1 MFVDELAIAQKRI
14 ADLEAFIDKSITT
27 KRLRD
32 EFAMAAMNGLLSNA
46 KLAAVIVKNGA
57 EWIDA
62 SSYEYADAMMAE
74 REKTK

>member
-32 EFAMAAMNGLLSNA
+32 EFAMAAITVVLTEMWDDYN
-46 KLAAVIVKNGA
+46 IVARHCYKV
-57 EWIDA
+57 
-62 SSYEYADAMMAE
+62 ADAMMAE
-74 REKTK
+74 REKTE

>member
-1 MFVDELAIAQKRI
+1 MLDELAIAQKRI

-32 EFAMAAMNGLLSNA
+32 EFAMAAIPVVMNEMWDEYNI
-46 KLAAVIVKNGA
+46 AARHCYKI
-57 EWIDA
+57 
-62 SSYEYADAMMAE
+62 ADAFMAE

>member
-1 MFVDELAIAQKRI
+1 MLDELAIAQKRI

-32 EFAMAAMNGLLSNA
+32 EFAMAALS
-46 KLAAVIVKNGA
+46 AVAGEELISDTVA
-57 EWIDA
+57 YC
-62 SSYEYADAMMAE
+62 YEIADAFIAE

>member
-1 MFVDELAIAQKRI
+1 MLVKELETAQKRI

-32 EFAMAAMNGLLSNA
+32 EFAMAAMPSILDEDTEFKMVA
-46 KLAAVIVKNGA
+46 
-57 EWIDA
+57 WIA
-62 SSYEYADAMMAE
+62 YEIADAFMAE

>member
-1 MFVDELAIAQKRI
+1 MLDELAIAQKRI

-32 EFAMAAMNGLLSNA
+32 EFAMAAMPSILDEDTEF
-46 KLAAVIVKNGA
+46 KIVA
-57 EWIDA
+57 WIA
-62 SSYEYADAMMAE
+62 YQIADAFMAE

>member
-1 MFVDELAIAQKRI
+1 MLDELAIAQKRI

-32 EFAMAAMNGLLSNA
+32 EFAMAAMSSILDEDTEFR
-46 KLAAVIVKNGA
+46 LAA
-57 EWIDA
+57 WIA
-62 SSYEYADAMMAE
+62 YEIADAMMAE

>member
-32 EFAMAAMNGLLSNA
+32 EFAMAALPLVIDDDAELGIVA
-46 KLAAVIVKNGA
+46 WAAYI
-57 EWIDA
+57 I
-62 SSYEYADAMMAE
+62 ADEMMAE